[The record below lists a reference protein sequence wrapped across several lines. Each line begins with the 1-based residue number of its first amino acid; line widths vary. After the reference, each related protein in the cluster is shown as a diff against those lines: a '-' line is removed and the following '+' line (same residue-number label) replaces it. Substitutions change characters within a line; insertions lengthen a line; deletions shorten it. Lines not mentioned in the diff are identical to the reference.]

1 MKRTNDQ
8 LSTDDLI
15 GFAPFKKKS
24 WPDIQWMEIADYSR
38 IIREISSEGGGGE
51 RRRVKDISDG
61 NLNVI
66 RIMTRKC

>member
-15 GFAPFKKKS
+15 GFAPFKKNLDPIS
-24 WPDIQWMEIADYSR
+24 SGRNGR
-38 IIREISSEGGGGE
+38 IIREISSGGEEEGGGRE
-51 RRRVKDISDG
+51 RESKDTSVG

-66 RIMTRKC
+66 PIHWN